1 MDRLVGVA
9 SSVTRLALTAA
20 ISRASSAAKFAS
32 PLYLRPSNPSR
43 DLKTENRTRSS
54 HPLKVP
60 PMKIARLLTFALLF
74 VVPAWLSAADNTPPE
89 GFTAL
94 FNGKDL
100 TGWKG
105 LPMKPHP
112 KDASKSV
119 PMSMPERL
127 SSTGPQMAAAQK
139 AGDASMNEHWKVVD
153 GVIVFDGKGQ
163 SLCTAKEYGDVE
175 FFVDWKI
182 EAKGDSG
189 IYVRGSPQIQIWD
202 PALRN
207 IGSGGL
213 FNNQKNPANPLKT
226 ADKPIGEWNTFKV
239 RMVGDKVSVW
249 LNGELVTDNVTL
261 ENYWDRTKP
270 IYSAGTIE
278 LQNHG
283 NTLYFKN
290 IYVKELTS
298 EPAPAVKAPGEGFTS
313 LFNGKDLTG
322 WIGNQQGYAVENESI
337 VCVPGGKGGGG
348 NLYTEKQYKDFHFA
362 FDFRLPSGAN
372 NGIGLRAPTMGDA
385 AYVGM
390 ECQVL
395 DDYAPGYWNKLAPY
409 QYHGSIYGVS
419 AVTRGFLRPA
429 GHWNHEEII
438 VKGNQVTVI
447 LNGVTVNDVDIA
459 KASDPETIDKKSHPG
474 LKNDKGHIGFLGH
487 GSKVEFRSLWIKEL
501 P

>member
-1 MDRLVGVA
+1 MKI
-9 SSVTRLALTAA
+9 TRL
-20 ISRASSAAKFAS
+20 F
-32 PLYLRPSNPSR
+32 
-43 DLKTENRTRSS
+43 
-54 HPLKVP
+54 
-60 PMKIARLLTFALLF
+60 TFALLF
-74 VVPAWLSAADNTPPE
+74 VVPAWLNAADNTPPE

-100 TGWKG
+100 VGWKG

-112 KDASKSV
+112 KDETKFV

-127 SSTGPQMAAAQK
+127 ASTGPQMAAAQK

-163 SLCTAKEYGDVE
+163 SLCTAKEYGDFE
-175 FFVDWKI
+175 LFVDWKI

-226 ADKPIGEWNTFKV
+226 ADKPIGEWNSFKV

-290 IYVKELTS
+290 IYVKELTNT
-298 EPAPAVKAPGEGFTS
+298 PAPEVKAPGEGFTQ

-348 NLYTEKQYKDFHFA
+348 T
-362 FDFRLPSGAN
+362 
-372 NGIGLRAPTMGDA
+372 
-385 AYVGM
+385 
-390 ECQVL
+390 
-395 DDYAPGYWNKLAPY
+395 
-409 QYHGSIYGVS
+409 
-419 AVTRGFLRPA
+419 
-429 GHWNHEEII
+429 
-438 VKGNQVTVI
+438 
-447 LNGVTVNDVDIA
+447 
-459 KASDPETIDKKSHPG
+459 
-474 LKNDKGHIGFLGH
+474 
-487 GSKVEFRSLWIKEL
+487 
-501 P
+501 